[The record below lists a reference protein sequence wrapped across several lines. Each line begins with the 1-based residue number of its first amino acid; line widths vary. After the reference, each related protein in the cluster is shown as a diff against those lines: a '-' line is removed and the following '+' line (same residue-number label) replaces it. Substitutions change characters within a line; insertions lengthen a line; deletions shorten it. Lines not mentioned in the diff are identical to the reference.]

1 MDVMVPWQDRFNE
14 RIQEMTETIVTNNGD
29 DASFQQALKQLV
41 EDVQND
47 PNKQRILSSQSG
59 IDEQTL
65 RSILDSSEF
74 EKAINAVIE
83 E

>member
-1 MDVMVPWQDRFNE
+1 MVPWQDRFNE
-14 RIQEMTETIVTNNGD
+14 QIQEMTETIVTNIGD
-29 DASFQQALKQLV
+29 DAPFQQALKRLV

-65 RSILDSSEF
+65 RFVLDSSEF
-74 EKAINAVIE
+74 AEAINAVGE